1 MKFYNNNPFQRP
13 MFGSQYGALGGFGST
28 IMDQI
33 GRKEQGNIGS
43 FLGEV
48 QDMAEDRF
56 EIDFGGQGGIG
67 GIGGP
72 VFAYGQKTQNTP
84 NMQMFKEGGA
94 AFPDLSGDGK
104 VTRKDILMG
113 RGVLPMQEGG
123 APMYADQGSQ
133 FMPAVGR
140 PPVPASVQM
149 ANELDQIG
157 RMQQQRES
165 TIVQKIAEQRG
176 VSVEEV
182 LRLLAL
188 ANAAGA
194 SAGAKAGKNVGESAG
209 QLVAPFMVQAPT
221 NIPYPDAPSATVM
234 QQGGPNPSEWDM
246 LTEGEKMRIMNNL
259 EMGNVPRPE
268 VAVPMQEGGNVG
280 IGALPQLGAEQPSP
294 PMPAAPM
301 AGIDPAM
308 VEQALSQME
317 GQVPQ
322 IDDAEDYE
330 QMMNTIRGDE
340 QPMEARYSE
349 LAGVVG
355 EEDAAQTP
363 ESVLALVQPVM
374 VMASV
379 DQGIG
384 GLAQE
389 EMTQP
394 IEGEMAGGIMTMA
407 GQPQEVGNT
416 PPVNFKHGGV
426 VRLQT
431 GGNPIL
437 SIDPYMKSALK
448 AREDILGTPEQ
459 RASDFEEQKKMT
471 QANILFDLAQAGLII
486 AATPPTKG
494 ESPAATLARAA
505 ASSEFFPKVGARS
518 AELQKFKQSQKAQE
532 TELKLDALK
541 SAEDRMLKEEDRLF
555 EEKKLKIGAANDI
568 AKLMRE
574 QAFASTENMK
584 DRGSR
589 ENIVNL
595 QLQAQRSLAELSGDQ
610 SLESI
615 AARGVLEKELANLN
629 NNFRKTL
636 QDDDFNFR
644 KEQTESA
651 QAHSLKLEDRRSDN
665 LVKLE
670 ALRFDNT
677 KEGLEIKNRY
687 YKENMRI
694 EKRLTLT
701 NQLIVLDKTKAIDFE
716 KIDKNLEGSKALAN
730 LNASL
735 KQELQDDAQAFTAIQ
750 NAYERIQRKDLQKAD
765 FTFREALQESV
776 NAFNMDENRKDRVFK
791 QAESLMDRA
800 RQDRQL
806 DIAEERLEVEKAYK
820 EGKLALEEA
829 ASEANLIGSK
839 NETARVRYIN
849 DVDRLTKYA
858 QGNLGDETGVFETAL
873 ITYYSDKKDVFDGQN
888 YIRQEQPEMPQNLKV
903 KLQERVANGL
913 SIPEVLK
920 PQLNLQT
927 SDTDDSQESKIYS
940 QDFKR
945 KIFTPEAGLNRNSK
959 EFARIPLNVV
969 DESIAYPRAT
979 GFGELRN
986 RIGYFFSEVK
996 REVVG
1001 GEPLG
1006 EKGMELSRA
1015 DRDIENIR
1023 EAILQ
1028 ELLNFSDQRVL
1039 KATQDAIRKNAE
1051 GLTAGL
1057 FTSDER
1063 ALSTL
1068 NALGNSLEKAFE
1080 SYAQF
1085 DPDYNPQASRSF
1097 NTATINDSRKRTT
1110 VLLPLIKEVDA
1121 MKNIYSRYL
1130 DDLRSPSRTY
1140 DTPDGALSNYQI
1152 IQEIK
1157 KKKK

>member
-1 MKFYNNNPFQRP
+1 
-13 MFGSQYGALGGFGST
+13 MFGNQYGSLGGFGSS

-33 GRKEQGNIGS
+33 GRKEQGNIGD

-67 GIGGP
+67 GIGGIKY
-72 VFAYGQKTQNTP
+72 ALGQNTP

-104 VTRKDILMG
+104 VTQKDILMG

-123 APMYADQGSQ
+123 TPMYADQGSQ
-133 FMPAVGR
+133 FMPAAGR
-140 PPVPASVQM
+140 PPVPASVQI
-149 ANELDQIG
+149 ANQVDQIG
-157 RMQQQRES
+157 RMQQQRQMN
-165 TIVQKIAEQRG
+165 IVEDIAKQRG
-176 VSVEEV
+176 VPVQEV

-188 ANAAGA
+188 AN
-194 SAGAKAGKNVGESAG
+194 SAGAVDR
-209 QLVAPFMVQAPT
+209 PT
-221 NIPYPDAPSATVM
+221 IEPMTKPVKDMPQTPIDFPQN
-234 QQGGPNPSEWDM
+234 PNMPVNEQTFNT
-246 LTEGEKMRIMNNL
+246 LTTGEKMKLLNDM
-259 EMGNVPRPE
+259 EMGNVQRPVVRTDLE
-268 VAVPMQEGGNVG
+268 MQEGGNVG
-280 IGALPQLGAEQPSP
+280 IAALEQMGAGQPSP
-294 PMPAAPM
+294 PMPPTSMPAAPM
-301 AGIDPAM
+301 AGIDPAV
-308 VEQALSQME
+308 VEQTLAQME
-317 GQVPQ
+317 GNVPK
-322 IDDAEDYE
+322 IDDAQDYE
-330 QMMNTIRGDE
+330 QMMNTIRGDQ
-340 QPMEARYSE
+340 QPIEARYDE
-349 LAGVVG
+349 LADVVG
-355 EEDAAQTP
+355 EEDANQTP

-384 GLAQE
+384 ELAQG
-389 EMTQP
+389 EMAQP
-394 IEGEMAGGIMTMA
+394 VQGEMAGGIMTMA

-416 PPVNFKHGGV
+416 PPVNFKDGGV

-437 SIDPYMKSALK
+437 SINPYMKSALE

-459 RASDFEEQKKMT
+459 RALDFEEQKKMT
-471 QANILFDLAQAGLII
+471 RANILFDLAQAGLII
-486 AATPPTKG
+486 AGTRPERG
-494 ESPAATLARAA
+494 ETPAATLARAA
-505 ASSEFFPKVGARS
+505 AASEFFPRVGLRS
-518 AELQKFKQSQKAQE
+518 AELQKFKQSQKEQE
-532 TELKLDALK
+532 TQLKLDALK
-541 SAEDRMLKEEDRLF
+541 SAEDRMLQEEDRLF
-555 EEKKLKIGAANDI
+555 EEKKLKINAANDI

-574 QAFASTENMK
+574 QSFKSTENMK
-584 DRGSR
+584 DRSSR
-589 ENIVNL
+589 ENIVDL
-595 QLQAQRSLAELSGDQ
+595 QIQAQRSLAELSGEQ
-610 SLESI
+610 NLESI
-615 AARGVLEKELANLN
+615 AAKGVLEKEIANLN
-629 NNFRKTL
+629 NNFRKAL
-636 QDDDFNFR
+636 QDDEFNFR
-644 KEQTESA
+644 REQTESA
-651 QAHSLKLEDRRSDN
+651 QEHSLKLEDRRSDN
-665 LVKLE
+665 LLKLE

-701 NQLIVLDKTKAIDFE
+701 NQLIVLDKTKEIDFE
-716 KIDKNLEGSKALAN
+716 KIDKNLEGSKELAN

-750 NAYERIQRKDLQKAD
+750 NAYDRIQKRDLQKAD

-806 DIAEERLEVEKAYK
+806 DISEERLEVEKAYK

-829 ASEANLIGSK
+829 ASEANLIGSEA
-839 NETARVRYIN
+839 ETARVRYIN

-858 QGNLGDETGVFETAL
+858 QGNLGDETGVFETVL
-873 ITYYSDKKDVFDGQN
+873 VKYYSDKKDVFDGQN
-888 YIRQEQPEMPQNLKV
+888 YVRQEPPEMPQNLKI

-913 SIPEVLK
+913 NIPEVLK
-920 PQLNLQT
+920 SQLNLEP
-927 SDTDDSQESKIYS
+927 SDQDDSTETKIYS
-940 QDFKR
+940 QAFKR
-945 KIFTPEAGLNRNSK
+945 KIFTPESGLNRNSK
-959 EFARIPLNVV
+959 EFARLPLNIV

-986 RIGYFFSEVK
+986 RISYFLSEAK
-996 REVVG
+996 REIFG

-1023 EAILQ
+1023 EAILT
-1028 ELLNFSDQRVL
+1028 ELFNFSDDRVL
-1039 KATQDAIRKNAE
+1039 QRTQDAIRDNAK

-1080 SYAQF
+1080 SYALI
-1085 DPDYNPQASRSF
+1085 DPDYTPEASRQFS
-1097 NTATINDSRKRTT
+1097 TATINDARKRTT
-1110 VLLPLIKEVDA
+1110 IILPLIKEVDA

-1130 DDLRSPSRTY
+1130 DDLRSPKRTY
-1140 DTPDGALSNYQI
+1140 DSPDGALSSFQI

-1157 KKKK
+1157 EKNKKK

>member
-1 MKFYNNNPFQRP
+1 MKFYGNNPFQRP

-133 FMPAVGR
+133 FMPAAGR

-194 SAGAKAGKNVGESAG
+194 TPANPPTP
-209 QLVAPFMVQAPT
+209 APAPVQEMAPT

-234 QQGGPNPSEWDM
+234 QQGGPDPSEWNM

-280 IGALPQLGAEQPSP
+280 IAALPQMGAGQPSP

-308 VEQALSQME
+308 VEQTLSQME

-394 IEGEMAGGIMTMA
+394 IEGEMAGGIMSMA
-407 GQPQEVGNT
+407 GQPQ
-416 PPVNFKHGGV
+416 GV
-426 VRLQT
+426 
-431 GGNPIL
+431 
-437 SIDPYMKSALK
+437 
-448 AREDILGTPEQ
+448 
-459 RASDFEEQKKMT
+459 
-471 QANILFDLAQAGLII
+471 
-486 AATPPTKG
+486 
-494 ESPAATLARAA
+494 
-505 ASSEFFPKVGARS
+505 
-518 AELQKFKQSQKAQE
+518 
-532 TELKLDALK
+532 
-541 SAEDRMLKEEDRLF
+541 
-555 EEKKLKIGAANDI
+555 
-568 AKLMRE
+568 
-574 QAFASTENMK
+574 
-584 DRGSR
+584 
-589 ENIVNL
+589 
-595 QLQAQRSLAELSGDQ
+595 
-610 SLESI
+610 
-615 AARGVLEKELANLN
+615 
-629 NNFRKTL
+629 
-636 QDDDFNFR
+636 
-644 KEQTESA
+644 
-651 QAHSLKLEDRRSDN
+651 
-665 LVKLE
+665 
-670 ALRFDNT
+670 
-677 KEGLEIKNRY
+677 
-687 YKENMRI
+687 
-694 EKRLTLT
+694 
-701 NQLIVLDKTKAIDFE
+701 
-716 KIDKNLEGSKALAN
+716 
-730 LNASL
+730 
-735 KQELQDDAQAFTAIQ
+735 
-750 NAYERIQRKDLQKAD
+750 
-765 FTFREALQESV
+765 
-776 NAFNMDENRKDRVFK
+776 
-791 QAESLMDRA
+791 
-800 RQDRQL
+800 
-806 DIAEERLEVEKAYK
+806 
-820 EGKLALEEA
+820 
-829 ASEANLIGSK
+829 
-839 NETARVRYIN
+839 
-849 DVDRLTKYA
+849 
-858 QGNLGDETGVFETAL
+858 
-873 ITYYSDKKDVFDGQN
+873 
-888 YIRQEQPEMPQNLKV
+888 
-903 KLQERVANGL
+903 
-913 SIPEVLK
+913 
-920 PQLNLQT
+920 
-927 SDTDDSQESKIYS
+927 
-940 QDFKR
+940 
-945 KIFTPEAGLNRNSK
+945 
-959 EFARIPLNVV
+959 
-969 DESIAYPRAT
+969 
-979 GFGELRN
+979 
-986 RIGYFFSEVK
+986 
-996 REVVG
+996 
-1001 GEPLG
+1001 
-1006 EKGMELSRA
+1006 
-1015 DRDIENIR
+1015 
-1023 EAILQ
+1023 
-1028 ELLNFSDQRVL
+1028 
-1039 KATQDAIRKNAE
+1039 
-1051 GLTAGL
+1051 
-1057 FTSDER
+1057 
-1063 ALSTL
+1063 
-1068 NALGNSLEKAFE
+1068 
-1080 SYAQF
+1080 
-1085 DPDYNPQASRSF
+1085 
-1097 NTATINDSRKRTT
+1097 
-1110 VLLPLIKEVDA
+1110 
-1121 MKNIYSRYL
+1121 
-1130 DDLRSPSRTY
+1130 
-1140 DTPDGALSNYQI
+1140 
-1152 IQEIK
+1152 
-1157 KKKK
+1157 